1 MLAALARRT
10 DRQGQ
15 SLTAFE
21 SSIPLSSVS
30 QPNFSFADHDKLVR
44 KLVRLGDLDDDDMR
58 QVQALP
64 ISVRL
69 VSADRDIVAE
79 GARSTDCALVLDG
92 LACRQKVMA
101 NGTRQILSLHVPGDI
116 VDLQRLH
123 LDTPDHGIC
132 AVTACRIGFIPR
144 AALQALIMARPKVAS
159 LLWRDTLID
168 ASVGRAWLTSVGRR
182 TAYQRIAHLLCELFI
197 RLSDVGLADQDGFEL
212 PLTQTGLGDALGLT
226 AVHVNR
232 VLQELRKQGIIASQG
247 RALRILDW
255 AALQRA
261 GDFDP
266 GYLRSP
272 RSGGDGHGQ

>member
-1 MLAALARRT
+1 M
-10 DRQGQ
+10 
-15 SLTAFE
+15 
-21 SSIPLSSVS
+21 S
-30 QPNFSFADHDKLVR
+30 QPNLSSNDHDKLVR
-44 KLVRLGDLDDDDMR
+44 KLVRLGDLDEDDKR
-58 QVQALP
+58 QVQTLP
-64 ISVRL
+64 MSVRL
-69 VSADRDIVAE
+69 VAADRDIAAE
-79 GARSTDCALVLDG
+79 GVRSTDCALVLDG
-92 LACRQKVMA
+92 VACRQKVMA

-123 LDTPDHGIC
+123 LETQDHGLC

-144 AALQALIMARPKVAS
+144 MALQALMAARPKVAS
-159 LLWRDTLID
+159 VLWRDTLID
-168 ASVGRAWLTSVGRR
+168 AVVGRAWLTSVGRR
-182 TAYQRIAHLLCELFI
+182 TAYQRIAHLLCELFV

-266 GYLRSP
+266 AYLRLP
-272 RSGGDGHGQ
+272 RSGGEAN